1 MNLII
6 NYMKVHF
13 KIKMQYKVSFIC
25 TVISQIIIV
34 FLEFFV
40 LQSLFNKFSLLDKFN
55 KYELYFNFSA
65 IFFGYS
71 LAQLVGRGFDKFYRL
86 IGNGNFDFLLIRPRN
101 LFIQIIG
108 SEMYYEKISKVISSL
123 IILIYSCTKII
134 NGFNI
139 FKLLLVLSIILG
151 IFIIIISVFII
162 GASVSFYTI
171 QGIEF
176 INIFTDGTKQL
187 GQYPMGIF
195 NKVIR
200 FIFTFVIPLTLVN
213 YYPLEYLMGRTT
225 FIGYAFLPLL
235 STLYIIPA
243 LLLFKVGLK
252 KYKSSGS

>member
-1 MNLII
+1 M
-6 NYMKVHF
+6 
-13 KIKMQYKVSFIC
+13 
-25 TVISQIIIV
+25 
-34 FLEFFV
+34 
-40 LQSLFNKFSLLDKFN
+40 
-55 KYELYFNFSA
+55 
-65 IFFGYS
+65 
-71 LAQLVGRGFDKFYRL
+71 
-86 IGNGNFDFLLIRPRN
+86 
-101 LFIQIIG
+101 FIQIIG

-134 NGFNI
+134 NGL